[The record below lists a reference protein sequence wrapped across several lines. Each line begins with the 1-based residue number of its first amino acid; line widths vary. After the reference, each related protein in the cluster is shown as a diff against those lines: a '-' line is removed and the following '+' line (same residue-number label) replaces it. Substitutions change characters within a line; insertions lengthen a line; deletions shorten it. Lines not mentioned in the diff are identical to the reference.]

1 MSQLDDN
8 LRGTLPMGR
17 IVVQRL
23 PDCEE
28 IRLGLIDP
36 AFPTG
41 PLPAEVMRDV
51 IAELCVFA
59 CDSDALARAACR
71 SNALLNAIEL
81 QASSDL
87 AAVASNDIDLVVM
100 ADVLYDKSNL
110 ALLDEVKRRFANVL
124 VADSR
129 VRELPDPDFQLITE
143 INALTFP
150 NLGEFDE
157 FQTVR
162 VFLYGTL

>member
-1 MSQLDDN
+1 
-8 LRGTLPMGR
+8 
-17 IVVQRL
+17 
-23 PDCEE
+23 
-28 IRLGLIDP
+28 
-36 AFPTG
+36 
-41 PLPAEVMRDV
+41 
-51 IAELCVFA
+51 
-59 CDSDALARAACR
+59 
-71 SNALLNAIEL
+71 
-81 QASSDL
+81 
-87 AAVASNDIDLVVM
+87 M